1 MLAYIIRRFLQG
13 ALVLAIVGLI
23 AFSMFRFMGDPFEN
37 ILGQEAT
44 LADREALKQRM
55 GLDQPIY
62 IQYFRFIGGAIQ
74 GEFGVSYRNGLPVSE
89 MIAERLPATL
99 ELAIVSAIL
108 ALGFGIV
115 LGVYTAIRRDGVMA
129 NFIMTTSLIGVCLLY
144 TSPSPRDS

>member
-62 IQYFRFIGGAIQ
+62 IQYF
-74 GEFGVSYRNGLPVSE
+74 S
-89 MIAERLPATL
+89 
-99 ELAIVSAIL
+99 
-108 ALGFGIV
+108 
-115 LGVYTAIRRDGVMA
+115 
-129 NFIMTTSLIGVCLLY
+129 CLLY
-144 TSPSPRDS
+144 TSDAADD